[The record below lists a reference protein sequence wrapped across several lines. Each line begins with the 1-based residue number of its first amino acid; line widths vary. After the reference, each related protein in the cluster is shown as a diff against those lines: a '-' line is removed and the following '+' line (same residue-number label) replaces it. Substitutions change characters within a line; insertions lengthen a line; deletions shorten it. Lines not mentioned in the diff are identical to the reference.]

1 MTLTLWQTRKG
12 MKDRGRNERERAGSA
27 LIAPGPHC
35 EWAVHPERDGGKEDK
50 KREKER
56 EFPYPPVFDA
66 CGAPL

>member
-1 MTLTLWQTRKG
+1 MANKKRDERKSE
-12 MKDRGRNERERAGSA
+12 NERQRAGSA

-35 EWAVHPERDGGKEDK
+35 EWAVHPERDGGKEDMK
-50 KREKER
+50 PGKER